1 MAQKDRTASL
11 LVIAAGICWGI
22 IGVFSKRLSAAGFS
36 PVQITFGR
44 SLVTAVVLTV
54 MLAVKHP
61 EKLRISW
68 RDGWMFLGTGLCS
81 IVFFNIC
88 YFIAIELTSL
98 SVAAILLYTA
108 PSIVMVL
115 SVLLFKERFTVRK
128 ALALALAFGGSVLVS
143 GFGSGPVTAAGI
155 LAGMGAGFGY
165 ALYSIFGRYALAT
178 YDTFTVTAW
187 TFLVASLGL
196 LGFCR
201 PLEMFSIGMSSPK
214 SFVTVL
220 LLGMISTALP
230 FLLYTEGLR
239 RMESGKASILA
250 SMEPLT
256 ATVAGIFLFH
266 EKMTAAGAGGIG
278 LILAAVLLLNS
289 KSRKEKG
296 PIREEQARR
305 RTA

>member
-128 ALALALAFGGSVLVS
+128 ALALALAFGGQCAGQRFWVRA
-143 GFGSGPVTAAGI
+143 GNGSRDSCRHG
-155 LAGMGAGFGY
+155 
-165 ALYSIFGRYALAT
+165 GRLWICIV
-178 YDTFTVTAW
+178 FH
-187 TFLVASLGL
+187 
-196 LGFCR
+196 
-201 PLEMFSIGMSSPK
+201 
-214 SFVTVL
+214 
-220 LLGMISTALP
+220 
-230 FLLYTEGLR
+230 LR
-239 RMESGKASILA
+239 EIC
-250 SMEPLT
+250 PCN
-256 ATVAGIFLFH
+256 V
-266 EKMTAAGAGGIG
+266 
-278 LILAAVLLLNS
+278 
-289 KSRKEKG
+289 
-296 PIREEQARR
+296 
-305 RTA
+305 